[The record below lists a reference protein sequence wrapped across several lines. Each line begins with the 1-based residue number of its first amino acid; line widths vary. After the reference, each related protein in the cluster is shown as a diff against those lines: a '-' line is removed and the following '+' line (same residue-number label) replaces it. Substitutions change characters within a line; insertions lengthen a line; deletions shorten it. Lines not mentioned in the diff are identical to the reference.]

1 MNKLKILVVDDEPL
15 NIEFMEGIL
24 SLEYEVVKAKSGID
38 GLIKAEKILPDII
51 LLDIMM
57 PNTNGYAVCKELRTN
72 KKTAAIPIVM
82 VTVLDGNEDKMKAIE
97 AGADDFMS
105 KPIDIGELR
114 ARVKSWLMVKRHYD
128 NCLSSSNQH
137 LYKVF

>member
-1 MNKLKILVVDDEPL
+1 MR
-15 NIEFMEGIL
+15 
-24 SLEYEVVKAKSGID
+24 

-72 KKTAAIPIVM
+72 KKTTAIPIVM
-82 VTVLDGNEDKMKAIE
+82 VTALEGNEDKTRAIE

-114 ARVKSWLMVKRHYD
+114 ARVRSWLMVKRKYD
-128 NCLSSSNQH
+128 NSLSSSNQH